1 MKKTNFADREAL
13 TLKESKESHLN
24 ESKTNFNYINFW
36 SYINEEFFKEI
47 TDKSFYQT
55 EELIYKLSNNGKKN
69 FFISF
74 FFFLDFNQKCKKNN
88 DIQKDKEDDFF
99 IPFKIFSQSIFLK
112 FYILINKTIIFIVL
126 FRRISNLFL

>member
-13 TLKESKESHLN
+13 TLKESKESHLS

-55 EELIYKLSNNGKKN
+55 EELIYKLSNNGKKK
-69 FFISF
+69 FFIS

-88 DIQKDKEDDFF
+88 HIQKDKEDDFF

-126 FRRISNLFL
+126 FQRISNLFL